1 MKYYFP
7 SFLLSEAMCLIF
19 NNNKKIAR
27 HTKWQGKPQSEE
39 TQKSSELD
47 SVMTEVLELSENLK

>member
-1 MKYYFP
+1 MKSYLL
-7 SFLLSEAMCLIF
+7 SFLLSEEMCLIF

-39 TQKSSELD
+39 TQKASELD

>member
-1 MKYYFP
+1 MESYLL

-19 NNNKKIAR
+19 NNNNKIAR

-47 SVMTEVLELSENLK
+47 SVMTEVLELSEHLK